1 MCIYCGTTKYRKIY
15 EHHYGSI
22 PKEDNGRS
30 YEIHHIDGNHTNNNP
45 NNIIAVSLKEHYDI
59 HYSQQDF
66 GACFLLAQKMKLPYN
81 QISELNRLQNLKR
94 IEKGTHNLMRREDGT
109 SHASDRVQNG
119 THHFLKPGQIPKKK
133 SIPKRKNGEIH
144 SWKHLESGKTE
155 RLSMS
160 KFIKKYN
167 LESSQGNIS
176 QLVRGKLNSVKGWII
191 GI

>member
-1 MCIYCGTTKYRKIY
+1 MCIYCGTNKYRKIY

-22 PKEDNGRS
+22 PKENNGRS

-94 IEKGTHNLMRREDGT
+94 IIICYIYNMWY
-109 SHASDRVQNG
+109 
-119 THHFLKPGQIPKKK
+119 I
-133 SIPKRKNGEIH
+133 
-144 SWKHLESGKTE
+144 
-155 RLSMS
+155 
-160 KFIKKYN
+160 FILFYYVY
-167 LESSQGNIS
+167 L
-176 QLVRGKLNSVKGWII
+176 LYDDLI
-191 GI
+191 GILLFLGSASIDLFPNALGPHSVLS